1 MATDSPMVEAAGYL
15 KKIQVIAGA
24 PVIDDNK
31 RTQLFRLASKTLA
44 LLPLIAQ
51 PSALITPETP

>member
-51 PSALITPETP
+51 PAVIVP